1 MEKITTVGIDLA
13 KQVMAVCAMD
23 AEGRMVMRKV
33 LRREQL
39 LRWASAQPSC
49 VMAMEA
55 CGGAHYWARELTQQG
70 HTVRIIAAEFVQAFR
85 KSGKNDANDAEAICT
100 AARQPNMR
108 FVAMKS
114 VEQQAAL
121 CVHRLRQGLVEER
134 TAVINRLRGLLT
146 EFGVVAPL
154 SPEKLRRELAR
165 CQDPDDL
172 RLPATVRQLVGDQ
185 VMALDQ
191 LDARLASYAA
201 MIAAQAQQS
210 EMAQRLQTI
219 AGVGPTTA
227 AAMVATVSDANDF
240 RNGRQFAAWLG
251 LTPRQHSTGSKTRL
265 GRITKRGDAQQ
276 TRPHD
281 LGVTDQRRRVRWT
294 AVSTTHCVT
303 KQHVQPYDCAKGQCD
318 NRSDR
323 RLQTQ
328 TNLTAAAKANERMWS
343 KRAVSI
349 VARASITAPRSDIE
363 LQSVLRYCSVNF
375 AL

>member
-13 KQVMAVCAMD
+13 KQMMAVCAMD
-23 AEGRMVMRKV
+23 AEGRTVMRKL

-39 LRWASAQPSC
+39 LRWTAALPSS

-70 HTVRIIAAEFVQAFR
+70 HTVHIIAAEFVPAFR

-100 AARQPNMR
+100 AARQPTMR

-165 CQDPDDL
+165 CQDSEDL

-185 VMALDQ
+185 VIALDQ
-191 LDARLASYAA
+191 LDARLASYVA
-201 MIAAQAQQS
+201 MIATQAQQS
-210 EMAQRLQTI
+210 EKAQRLQTI
-219 AGVGPTTA
+219 AGIGPTTA
-227 AAMVATVSDANDF
+227 AAMVATVGDANDF

-251 LTPRQHSTGSKTRL
+251 LTPRQYSTGGKTRL
-265 GRITKRGDAQQ
+265 GRITRRGDAYLRTLLILGARSTLQSALRKPPEARHRLQQ
-276 TRPHD
+276 WIVAAFGRIGYHKTLVAIANKHARIIWA
-281 LGVTDQRRRVRWT
+281 LLV
-294 AVSTTHCVT
+294 
-303 KQHVQPYDCAKGQCD
+303 KGEGFD
-318 NRSDR
+318 VR
-323 RLQTQ
+323 RLAQH
-328 TNLTAAAKANERMWS
+328 
-343 KRAVSI
+343 AV
-349 VARASITAPRSDIE
+349 
-363 LQSVLRYCSVNF
+363 
-375 AL
+375 

>member
-23 AEGRMVMRKV
+23 AGGRMVMRKV
-33 LRREQL
+33 LRRDRL
-39 LRWASAQPSC
+39 LRWTGTLPSC

-85 KSGKNDANDAEAICT
+85 KSGKNDANDAEAIAT
-100 AARQPNMR
+100 AARQPTMR

-121 CVHRLRQGLVEER
+121 CVHRLRQGVTEER

-185 VMALDQ
+185 VIALDQ
-191 LDARLASYAA
+191 LDARLASYAET
-201 MIAAQAQQS
+201 IAAQAQQS
-210 EMAQRLQTI
+210 EIARRLQTI

-227 AAMVATVSDANDF
+227 AAIVATVGQPQEF

-251 LTPRQHSTGSKTRL
+251 LVPKQHSTGGKTRL
-265 GRITKRGDAQQ
+265 GRITKRGDAYLRTLLILGARSTLQSALRKPPEGRHRLQQ
-276 TRPHD
+276 WIVAV
-281 LGVTDQRRRVRWT
+281 LGRIGYHKTLVAIANKHARIIWALLV
-294 AVSTTHCVT
+294 
-303 KQHVQPYDCAKGQCD
+303 KGEAFD
-318 NRSDR
+318 VR
-323 RLQTQ
+323 RLAQ
-328 TNLTAAAKANERMWS
+328 N
-343 KRAVSI
+343 AV
-349 VARASITAPRSDIE
+349 
-363 LQSVLRYCSVNF
+363 
-375 AL
+375 

>member
-23 AEGRMVMRKV
+23 AGGRMVMRKV
-33 LRREQL
+33 LRRDRL
-39 LRWASAQPSC
+39 LRWTGALPSC

-55 CGGAHYWARELTQQG
+55 CGGAHYCARELTQQG

-85 KSGKNDANDAEAICT
+85 KSGKNDANDAEAIAT
-100 AARQPNMR
+100 AARQPTMR

-121 CVHRLRQGLVEER
+121 CVHRLRQGVTEER

-185 VMALDQ
+185 VIALDQ
-191 LDARLASYAA
+191 LDARLASYAET
-201 MIAAQAQQS
+201 IAAQAQQS
-210 EMAQRLQTI
+210 EIARRLQTI

-227 AAMVATVSDANDF
+227 AAIVATVGQPQEF

-251 LTPRQHSTGSKTRL
+251 LVPKQHSTGGKTRL
-265 GRITKRGDAQQ
+265 GRITKRGDAYLRTLLILGARSTLQSALRKPPEGRHRLQQ
-276 TRPHD
+276 WIVAV
-281 LGVTDQRRRVRWT
+281 LGRIGYHKTLVAIANKHARIIWALLV
-294 AVSTTHCVT
+294 
-303 KQHVQPYDCAKGQCD
+303 KGEAFD
-318 NRSDR
+318 VR
-323 RLQTQ
+323 RLAQH
-328 TNLTAAAKANERMWS
+328 
-343 KRAVSI
+343 AV
-349 VARASITAPRSDIE
+349 
-363 LQSVLRYCSVNF
+363 
-375 AL
+375 

>member
-33 LRREQL
+33 LRRDQV
-39 LRWASAQPSC
+39 LRWTATLPQC
-49 VMAMEA
+49 VVAMEA

-85 KSGKNDANDAEAICT
+85 KSGKNDANDAEAIAT
-100 AARQPNMR
+100 AARQPTMR

-121 CVHRLRQGLVEER
+121 CVHRLRQGVTEER

-146 EFGVVAPL
+146 EFGIVAPL
-154 SPEKLRRELAR
+154 SPAKLRRELAR

-185 VMALDQ
+185 VIALDQ
-191 LDARLASYAA
+191 LDARLMSYAET
-201 MIAAQAQQS
+201 IAAQAQQS
-210 EMAQRLQTI
+210 EIARRLQTI

-227 AAMVATVSDANDF
+227 AAMVASVSDAKDF

-251 LTPRQHSTGSKTRL
+251 LTPRQHSTGGKTRL
-265 GRITKRGDAQQ
+265 GRITKRGDAYLRTLLILGARSTLQSALRKPPEGRHRLQQ
-276 TRPHD
+276 WI
-281 LGVTDQRRRVRWT
+281 V
-294 AVSTTHCVT
+294 AVFGRIGYHKTLVAIANKH
-303 KQHVQPYDCAKGQCD
+303 ARIIWALLIKGEAFD
-318 NRSDR
+318 VR
-323 RLQTQ
+323 RLAQH
-328 TNLTAAAKANERMWS
+328 
-343 KRAVSI
+343 AV
-349 VARASITAPRSDIE
+349 
-363 LQSVLRYCSVNF
+363 
-375 AL
+375 